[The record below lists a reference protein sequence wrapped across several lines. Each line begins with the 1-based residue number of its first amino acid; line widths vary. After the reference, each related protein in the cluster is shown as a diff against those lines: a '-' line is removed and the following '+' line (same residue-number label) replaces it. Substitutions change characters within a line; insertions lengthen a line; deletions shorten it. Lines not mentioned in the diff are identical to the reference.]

1 MDTTLKRAFLRALV
15 VSLCATAGIAI
26 ITLLVGDFDETAGR
40 IVATTAFMSLYSLM
54 ALPGGSLL
62 DRGTHTSLG
71 WATLLTCGIALLLAM
86 NLVWADWRDTS
97 ETSWKLVAIATVIA
111 GVFAQASATTWRRR
125 SDDSATLVRLYGIS
139 LVTGFGLTLMIIN
152 ALLNEV
158 EDGTYYRFLGALAV
172 ANLLAALLQPVIRR
186 MAPAAPEHAQEPELD
201 GYRVIFRLGQEP
213 PPAAIR
219 EATKAFVEA
228 GVLVESVEHKR

>member
-1 MDTTLKRAFLRALV
+1 MDTTLKRALLRALV
-15 VSLCATAGIAI
+15 VSLCATAGLAI

-62 DRGTHTSLG
+62 DRGTHTSVG
-71 WATLLTCGIALLLAM
+71 WATLLACGVALLLAM

-97 ETSWKLVAIATVIA
+97 ETSWKLVAITTVVA
-111 GVFAQASATTWRRR
+111 GAFAQASATTWRRR
-125 SDDSATLVRLYGIS
+125 RDDSATLVRLYGIS
-139 LVTGFGLTLMIIN
+139 LVTGFGLALMIIN

-158 EDGTYYRFLGALAV
+158 EGGTYYRFLGALAV

-186 MAPAAPEHAQEPELD
+186 MAPAAPEHSSEPEPDGHRVVFRLDQEPSPEA
-201 GYRVIFRLGQEP
+201 VQ
-213 PPAAIR
+213 A
-219 EATKAFVEA
+219 ATKAFISA
-228 GVLVESVEHKR
+228 GILVEGVEQDR